1 MSYILIIIIVLAV
14 LGVLLIVQR
23 ISQKEKQKR
32 AINAQAKRVLL
43 RADDIWDAAENTAI
57 FIDAPEIL
65 DVLMDLYKYQIRR
78 RDQLITPTDTQELC
92 AKADN
97 FKTNHNA
104 SIVKNE
110 LSSDIEINHA
120 KRVFARTSKLL
131 RSANK
136 SKLLS
141 GKGCNAMRNGLR
153 RRLLDLEVNAY
164 VKLGDAAGDKQ
175 NPAVATNYYKF
186 AKKLLI
192 ESDLKFEGK
201 NELIKEITHKTQSLF
216 GNAVEDQ
223 LTRDLRS
230 EQEKEG
236 SDIHGIPR
244 DLDVMTG
251 NKKKF

>member
-65 DVLMDLYKYQIRR
+65 DILMDLYKFQIRR
-78 RDQLITPTDTQELC
+78 RDELIAPNDTQELC
-92 AKADN
+92 GKADN
-97 FKTNHNA
+97 FKTKHNA
-104 SIVKNE
+104 SLVKNE
-110 LSSDIEINHA
+110 LTTDIEINHA
-120 KRVFARTSKLL
+120 KRSFARTSKLL

-141 GKGCNAMRNGLR
+141 GKGCNAMRNALR
-153 RRLLDLEVNAY
+153 RRLLDLEVEAY
-164 VKLGDAAGDKQ
+164 IKLGDAAGDKK

-192 ESDLKFEGK
+192 ESDLKFDGK
-201 NELIKEITHKTQSLF
+201 NELIKDITHKTQLLF
-216 GNAVEDQ
+216 GNVVEDQ
-223 LTRDLRS
+223 LTRDINHQ
-230 EQEKEG
+230 EEKEG
-236 SDIHGIPR
+236 VDAHGIPR

>member
-1 MSYILIIIIVLAV
+1 MSYILIIVIVLAV

-23 ISQKEKQKR
+23 MSQKDKQKK
-32 AINAQAKRVLL
+32 ALQNQAKRILL
-43 RADDIWDAAENTAI
+43 RADDIWEVAENTAS
-57 FIDAPEIL
+57 FIDAPEVL

-78 RDQLITPTDTQELC
+78 RDRLITPADTQELC
-92 AKADN
+92 DKADN
-97 FKTNHNA
+97 FKTKFNA
-104 SIVKNE
+104 SQVKNE
-110 LSSDIEINHA
+110 LKNDIEINHA
-120 KRVFARTSKLL
+120 KRSFARTSKLL

-141 GKGCNAMRNGLR
+141 GKGCNAMRNALR
-153 RRLLDLEVNAY
+153 RRLLDLEVDAY
-164 VKLGDAAGDKQ
+164 IKLGDAAGDKQ

-192 ESDLKFEGK
+192 ESDLTFDGK
-201 NELIKEITHKTQSLF
+201 NELVREISNKTQLLF

-223 LTRDLRS
+223 LSRDLKS
-230 EQEKEG
+230 EEEKEAN
-236 SDIHGIPR
+236 DTHGIPR

>member
-14 LGVLLIVQR
+14 LAVLLIAQR
-23 ISQKEKQKR
+23 VSQKDKQKR

-43 RADDIWDAAENTAI
+43 RADDIWDAAEQTST
-57 FIDAPEIL
+57 FIDSPEIL
-65 DVLMDLYKYQIRR
+65 DVLMGLYKFQIRR
-78 RDQLITPTDTQELC
+78 RDELITPSDTQDLC
-92 AKADN
+92 DKADK
-97 FKTNHNA
+97 FKTKHNA
-104 SIVKNE
+104 SLVKNE

-120 KRVFARTSKLL
+120 KRAFARTSKLL

-136 SKLLS
+136 TKLLS
-141 GKGCNAMRNGLR
+141 GEGCNAMRNGLR
-153 RRLLDLEVNAY
+153 RRLLDLEVDTY
-164 VKLGDAAGDKQ
+164 VKLGNAAGDNQ

-192 ESDLKFEGK
+192 ESDLKFDSK
-201 NELIKEITHKTQSLF
+201 NELIKEITHKTQTLF

-223 LTRDLRS
+223 LTRDLKS
-230 EQEKEG
+230 EKEKEG
-236 SDIHGIPR
+236 LDIHGIPR